1 MSNKFAY
8 DPISKT
14 IFLKRSG
21 KLLPGELFEGI
32 QKLTELSDFNEAK
45 KLLSDIRDGDLSK
58 ITSAEIMQHAL
69 FCKDILKHLSIVI
82 LAPNNLAFGHGRMFK
97 AVSRHENLE
106 VVRNI
111 NEALDQLELDEMPE
125 Y

>member
-1 MSNKFAY
+1 MSKKFAY

-21 KLLPGELFEGI
+21 ELLPGELFEGI
-32 QKLTELSDFNEAK
+32 QKLTELTEFSEAK

-58 ITSAEIMQHAL
+58 ITSAEVMEHAL
-69 FCKDILKHLSIVI
+69 FCKDKLKHLSIVI
-82 LAPNNLAFGHGRMFK
+82 LAPKNLTYGLGRMFK
-97 AVSRHENLE
+97 TMSQLGNLS

-111 NEALDQLELDEMPE
+111 NDALDQLELDEIME